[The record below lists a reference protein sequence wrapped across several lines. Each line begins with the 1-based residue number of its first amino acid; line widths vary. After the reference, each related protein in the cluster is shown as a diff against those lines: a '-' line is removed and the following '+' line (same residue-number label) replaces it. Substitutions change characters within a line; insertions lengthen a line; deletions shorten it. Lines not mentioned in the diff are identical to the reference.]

1 MNSDNAATRAIA
13 YLEVYSPAEHQIVVD
28 LLDSLHIIEFIE
40 IVEETL
46 DMILTTEEITA
57 IINLS
62 VGEIPQHL
70 TNLMMRR

>member
-1 MNSDNAATRAIA
+1 MNLDNAATLAIA
-13 YLEVYSPAEHQIVVD
+13 YLEVHSPAEHQIVVD

-57 IINLS
+57 IINLP

-70 TNLMMRR
+70 TDLMMRR

>member
-1 MNSDNAATRAIA
+1 MNSNNAAMRAIT

-46 DMILTTEEITA
+46 DMILTTEEITS

>member
-13 YLEVYSPAEHQIVVD
+13 YLEVYSPAEHEIVVD
-28 LLDSLHIIEFIE
+28 LLDSLHTIEFIE

-70 TNLMMRR
+70 TDLMLRR